1 MFCLFSLNIKGE
13 VRKMSKLNSNVN
25 TIFFDAGG
33 VLFDTEISRTE
44 RIKHILRAR
53 GFNDF
58 DIEKGL
64 NKGEE
69 FSDKYL
75 KEDNWLNNWS
85 DEESY
90 WDKYYEVILNEITHD
105 FTYSLKK
112 QLFHHTHYAINCKL
126 FDEVRN
132 LLENLH
138 GTYKLGVI
146 SNAFPSM
153 EWVFDLLDIRKYF
166 DSIIISAFVGEYKP
180 NKNIYEIALNSLNAK
195 AEECIFIDDKVKNVE
210 AAKELGF
217 RGIHLDRKINDLSII
232 EQMLDINSLRGQKCV

>member
-1 MFCLFSLNIKGE
+1 VESG
-13 VRKMSKLNSNVN
+13 KMSKLKSNIN

-44 RIKHILRAR
+44 RIKHILSAR

-58 DIEKGL
+58 DIAKGL

-75 KEDNWLNNWS
+75 KDGNWLNNWN
-85 DEESY
+85 DEKLY
-90 WDKYYEVILNEITHD
+90 WDKYYEVILNETTHG
-105 FTYSLKK
+105 FTYSLKE
-112 QLFHHTHYAINCKL
+112 QLFHHTHYAIHCKL
-126 FDEVRN
+126 FDEART

-138 GTYKLGVI
+138 GTYKFGVI

-153 EWVFDLLDIRKYF
+153 DWVFDLLDIRKYF

-180 NKNIYEIALNSLNAK
+180 NKNIYELALNSLNAK
-195 AEECIFIDDKVKNVE
+195 AEESIFIDDKLKNVE
-210 AAKELGF
+210 AAENLGF
-217 RGIHLDRKINDLSII
+217 KGIHLDRKINDLSII
-232 EQMLDINSLRGQKCV
+232 QTILDNNSLRSQKYI